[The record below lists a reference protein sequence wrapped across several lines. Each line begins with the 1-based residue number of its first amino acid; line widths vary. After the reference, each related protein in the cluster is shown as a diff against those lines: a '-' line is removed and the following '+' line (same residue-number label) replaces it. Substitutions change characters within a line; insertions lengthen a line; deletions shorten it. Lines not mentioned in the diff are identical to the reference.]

1 MVKSCVYFGSVM
13 HMRLKPRRH
22 LFRYNVFSL
31 FLDIDKLAE
40 FDKTSWFFRLN
51 RWGMVSLYE
60 KDHGDRNTL
69 RLRDWVNKK
78 LMGAGFTKPDKVYL
92 LSFPRVLGL
101 GFSPLSVFYCYSKNQ
116 LNSVIYEVKNT
127 YGEQIEYISDSEPD
141 PDGRVRHSIKKNMYV
156 SPFIDMAQTYDFT
169 ILPPDQKLSIKIN
182 EKDEDGLLLIA
193 SQTGRYQDFNDWTL
207 AKAFFCYPLMLVK
220 VLILIHWNALILY
233 FKRVKIVPYS

>member
-78 LMGAGFTKPDKVYL
+78 LMEAGFTKPDKVYL

-101 GFSPLSVFYCYSKNQ
+101 GFSPLSIFFCYSKNQ
-116 LNSVIYEVKNT
+116 LNSIIYEVKNT
-127 YGEQIEYISDSEPD
+127 YGEQIEYISDSQPD

-156 SPFIDMAQTYDFT
+156 SPFIDMAQTYHFT
-169 ILPPDQKLSIKIN
+169 ILPPAEKLSIKIN

-207 AKAFFCYPLMLVK
+207 AKAFFCYPLMLAK

-233 FKRVKIVPYS
+233 LKRVKIVPYS

>member
-1 MVKSCVYFGSVM
+1 
-13 HMRLKPRRH
+13 
-22 LFRYNVFSL
+22 
-31 FLDIDKLAE
+31 
-40 FDKTSWFFRLN
+40 
-51 RWGMVSLYE
+51 MVSLYE
-60 KDHGDRNTL
+60 KDHGDRRSLHL
-69 RLRDWVNKK
+69 REWVNKK
-78 LMGAGFTKPDKVYL
+78 LKGAGFTKPDKVYL

-127 YGEQIEYISDSEPD
+127 YGEQIEYISDSQPD

-156 SPFIDMAQTYDFT
+156 SPFIDMAQTYHFT
-169 ILPPDQKLSIKIN
+169 ILPPDEKLSIKIN